1 MLKIKDFIILFSK
14 QKYFNRWVIF
24 FIDLFF
30 SVLSTFLVFA
40 TLGNILKISLP
51 VREFIYIN
59 LFSIL
64 CSIICFL
71 SCQTYKGV
79 IRHSTFT
86 ETGRIAIAS
95 FVKATLIL
103 SEISDKSNYPN
114 QNIIPTWLF
123 IVLNISKLLYF
134 SSR

>member
-64 CSIICFL
+64 CSTICFL

-95 FVKATLIL
+95 FSYTNFTSLPY
-103 SEISDKSNYPN
+103 SYISSNLTT
-114 QNIIPTWLF
+114 IGLF
-123 IVLNISKLLYF
+123 P
-134 SSR
+134 